1 MNTQNAVIEAP
12 AIVGDKQANA
22 VEVPVTKGKRATK
35 VKTLPS
41 VVVSMGLIET
51 AIRSNKAMPE
61 GVNPS
66 DMSSFMADRIQG
78 SNTALRDAVLAASAS
93 CRMGQVFETVVKEK
107 LMAVFPVGSTVA
119 NIFSCGR
126 NIVPALQSKGV
137 DVLAIPN
144 LYGMRE
150 LSKAIGDK
158 DHASHKAVIAG
169 IKKGD
174 SLGKLK
180 SLVPKVEKGAKVEVK
195 EEKKS
200 VSAPVE
206 GIQFTDEPSQKE
218 QLRRAFDL
226 VSKLMRELPVKVSQ
240 EIAAKHLVGY
250 TIAHKSEAKTK

>member
-1 MNTQNAVIEAP
+1 MNTQNTVAVIETS
-12 AIVGDKQANA
+12 VDKQANA
-22 VEVPVTKGKRATK
+22 VEVPVTKGKKATK
-35 VKTLPS
+35 TKTLAS
-41 VVVSMGLIET
+41 VAVSMSLIET

-107 LMAVFPVGSTVA
+107 LLAVFPVGSTVA

-150 LSKAIGDK
+150 LSKAIADK

-195 EEKKS
+195 EEKP
-200 VSAPVE
+200 VSTPVE
-206 GIQFTDEPSQKE
+206 GITFTGEPSQKE

-250 TIAHKSEAKTK
+250 TIAHKADSKTK